1 LVLDWPILGENKVFA
16 AELCCPQRIK
26 CSLPNY
32 VFRSESGVR
41 YRTCVV
47 RSESGVRCQIM
58 YSTANQ
64 VFAAEFVLS
73 VANQVFSAELCCPQR
88 IKCSLPNLCCPQW
101 IRSGVHCQIVL
112 SAANQVFAAELC
124 IPQWIRCSLLNLCC
138 PQWIRFS
145 LSNYVVRSESGFA
158 VEVVLSAANL
168 QSLLKSCCLQQKC
181 DSLPK
186 SSCLQRIR
194 IRCQK
199 RVGCSEVAFAAEIMV
214 PATKQFRCQIVRPAA
229 NQFSLPKC
237 AACSELVFATELYD
251 LQRISFCYWIVW
263 PAANQFRCRF
273 SSIDRGGRNDL
284 NACNNFIVWWCK
296 MRNTWMWTY
305 GLLK

>member
-1 LVLDWPILGENKVFA
+1 MVLDWPILGENKVFA

-112 SAANQVFAAELC
+112 SVANQVFAAELC

-214 PATKQFRCQIVRPAA
+214 PATKQFSLPNCAAGSEPVFAAEVCGLQWTSFRYWTVRPTT
-229 NQFSLPKC
+229 NQFLLLNCVASSESVSL
-237 AACSELVFATELYD
+237 
-251 LQRISFCYWIVW
+251 
-263 PAANQFRCRF
+263 
-273 SSIDRGGRNDL
+273 SIFFNSRGGQKWL
-284 NACNNFIVWWCK
+284 EC
-296 MRNTWMWTY
+296 
-305 GLLK
+305 L